1 MTLTLKETEN
11 AWLSPEGE
19 LFVVDR
25 YGHDL
30 FAGDRGMSQKS
41 MSMEGWVRLSEG
53 DWRRPWGEY
62 TQTQI
67 DVIFDWHLQNNLMD
81 AYNLLINP
89 EVPT

>member
-1 MTLTLKETEN
+1 MAMREIEH

-25 YGHDL
+25 YGHDA
-30 FAGDRGMSQKS
+30 FAGERGMSQKS
-41 MSMEGWVRLSEG
+41 MSLEGWVRLSEA
-53 DWRRPWGEY
+53 DWRRPWGGEY
-62 TQTQI
+62 TQPQI